1 MPISFNEVPAGIR
14 VPFLYAEFDNSNAVT
29 GAGVQPYKTLM
40 AAQKLAAGTKAELT
54 KHLITSAEQAKEY
67 FGAGSQLA
75 TMAAAYLKVNK
86 VQELHCVAID
96 DAAAGVAATGD
107 LTLGGAATK
116 AGTIKFYI
124 AGKVAQVAVAVGD
137 SLDDIIIA
145 LAAVITA
152 DSGFVVTAAPN
163 GVTAEQLDLTAKNKG
178 EAGNDI
184 DLRLNYFI
192 GDELPEGLTA
202 VITPMAN
209 GATNPDIQEVLDILD
224 DEQFILFTTPYK
236 DAANLLALETELTAR
251 FGPLTQNDGYHITG
265 ARGSLSEL
273 NAIGDARNSQF
284 TTIKRC
290 SGPTNPYEQSAILAG
305 AIAAAASIDPA
316 RPFQTLA
323 LTGILAESESEKLTL
338 EERNILLNHGIATD
352 KVDAGGTVRIERV
365 ITTYKQN
372 PAGANDVSYLD
383 LNTLLT
389 LSYLRYDF
397 RNFWLV
403 KYPRHKLAN
412 DGTQFGA
419 GQAVMTPKVAK
430 AEAIGRFRLWE
441 SLGLVEDIDSF
452 KEQLIVE
459 RNSQD
464 VNRLD
469 FLLPPNLINQLR
481 VVGVKIGFIL

>member
-14 VPFLYAEFDNSNAVT
+14 VPFLYAEFDNSNALT
-29 GAGVQPYKTLM
+29 GAGVQPYKTLL

-54 KHLITSAEQAKEY
+54 KHLITSEAQAKEY

-75 TMAAAYLKVNK
+75 RAAAAYLKVNK

-107 LTLGGAATK
+107 LTLGGAPTK
-116 AGTIKFYI
+116 AGTLKLYI
-124 AGKVAQVAVAVGD
+124 SGKKAQVAVAVGD
-137 SLDDIIIA
+137 SLDDIVIA

-152 DSGFVVTAAPN
+152 DSDFDVTAAPN

-184 DLRLNYFI
+184 DVRLNYFI

-202 VITPMAN
+202 VVTPMAD

-224 DEQFILFTTPYK
+224 DEQFLLFTTPYK

-265 ARGSLSEL
+265 ARGTLSEL
-273 NAIGDARNSQF
+273 NAIGDSRNSQF

-290 SGPTNPYEQSAILAG
+290 SGPTNPYEQSAALAA

-323 LTGILAESESEKLTL
+323 LPGVLAESESEKLTL

-372 PAGANDVSYLD
+372 PAGADDVSYLD

-397 RNFWLV
+397 RNFWLN